1 MYFWKWN
8 DAPYCCLCFSFSSVN
23 YLPNVFFMEFDRAQ
37 RNWSDLEVLLCSC
50 LKEKAA
56 LGESLHTTNTAA
68 SSMAVAAALPNLNIW
83 WATEHPSGACAS
95 HVLCSVP
102 SSAQE
107 KLSPHLNLP
116 AKTAVPTTPTSQEAR
131 AAAVPPGAAISL
143 PWWMLQPPA
152 VSQRHEQ
159 HWTACLQMIH
169 FSTRTRFRY
178 DGDLWSV
185 YWSTVLRLLD
195 FILPFLVSEPLV
207 CRLL

>member
-1 MYFWKWN
+1 MFEGEGCTGGIPAHQQHRSFLYGSSSRPSKPQHLVSKR
-8 DAPYCCLCFSFSSVN
+8 ASIGCLC
-23 YLPNVFFMEFDRAQ
+23 LAFFFVQFLLRLKKAKCPPELAGKHCSPGD
-37 RNWSDLEVLLCSC
+37 SDEP
-50 LKEKAA
+50 
-56 LGESLHTTNTAA
+56 G
-68 SSMAVAAALPNLNIW
+68 
-83 WATEHPSGACAS
+83 
-95 HVLCSVP
+95 
-102 SSAQE
+102 
-107 KLSPHLNLP
+107 
-116 AKTAVPTTPTSQEAR
+116 R
-131 AAAVPPGAAISL
+131 AAAPPGAAISL

-152 VSQRHEQ
+152 VSQRQEQ